1 MPPALSPRAC
11 SLPKSWTRST
21 NVNDAALLGVVSA
34 RPALRRLLFDPGA
47 IVAVLNRHQ
56 VRFVVIGG
64 MAAMVRDLPVPAT
77 VDIDITPARDTDNL
91 ERLASAFDE
100 LEAGLLTAD
109 RGGTWFPRHPISNWA
124 QYDTLHLMT
133 KYGPLDLVFA
143 PDGAA
148 HGYDDLEALAD
159 GQRVAG
165 SDALVIT
172 VATWERLK
180 EASGR
185 AKDLEHL
192 DRYREER

>member
-1 MPPALSPRAC
+1 M
-11 SLPKSWTRST
+11 
-21 NVNDAALLGVVSA
+21 
-34 RPALRRLLFDPGA
+34 FDPGA
-47 IVAVLNRHQ
+47 IVAVLNQHE

-77 VDIDITPARDTDNL
+77 VDIDITPARDAANL
-91 ERLASAFDE
+91 ERLAAAFDE

-109 RGGTWFPRHPISNWA
+109 QGGTWFPRRPTNNWA

-133 KYGPLDLVFA
+133 KFGPLDLVFA

-148 HGYDDLEALAD
+148 GGYDDLEAAAD
-159 GQRVAG
+159 GQHVAG
-165 SDALVIT
+165 NEALVIT

-192 DRYREER
+192 DRVREDR